1 MFFNSSHQLI
11 YHASLEL
18 PILGISYKWNHIL
31 VTTFFHFAYC
41 FQCLIKLLY
50 VSVFHSFLWSKI
62 SICMET
68 DVLFIHSSVNGCSG
82 CFQTFA
88 IFNNASVNTC
98 VHVFMWIYVSI
109 SSGHTLRS
117 RIAGSYVTLCLTLQG
132 TVKLLFKTTAPF
144 YIPTSNV

>member
-1 MFFNSSHQLI
+1 MGTLFLFTVEYYSIVHT
-11 YHASLEL
+11 H
-18 PILGISYKWNHIL
+18 GI
-31 VTTFFHFAYC
+31 
-41 FQCLIKLLY
+41 
-50 VSVFHSFLWSKI
+50 
-62 SICMET
+62 M
-68 DVLFIHSSVNGCSG
+68 FIHSSVNGCSG